1 MKLFMRVLVMHARN
15 YVLRPINEWCVSIKG
30 DNECDS
36 SCCVTGA
43 NKLVDKIRELISKP
57 VATAGVNIKD
67 A

>member
-1 MKLFMRVLVMHARN
+1 MHARN
-15 YVLRPINEWCVSIKG
+15 YVLRPINEWCFLSIKG